1 MGSKSKRNPERRE
14 STIKEFRDGI
24 FSKEPV
30 QTGTLTY
37 QINQLSQIQK
47 SATDGL
53 DNKLA
58 AAIKIKQLEDLGVL
72 SKEDIEKERKR
83 LGLSD
88 GNSSLKKQDGTSAKD
103 LLMIELQNETDPD
116 RRNDLLHTITAV
128 EQLEKS
134 GNTTLAM
141 SLATRPRAESKKKT
155 STFEEKFM
163 ERAVSILLE
172 EKKDPVD
179 SLEKVLD
186 VQKKITEMQPAGK
199 TTDEFISDIEKA
211 KKLGLVRDNAQ
222 TENEMKLQIEKLRID
237 NEYKI
242 EEQKIDADKDRTTSL
257 TNVVGD
263 VIGSALAAAGT
274 AAGSKEP
281 GTGSVPGRSAVRND
295 IMQSSY
301 EAVCAKQNCGAK
313 ILVSNVDQSRDIEC
327 GSCGQIYH
335 LDSKDKQLYM
345 IQETPST
352 ATTPSNA

>member
-24 FSKEPV
+24 FNKEPV

-103 LLMIELQNETDPD
+103 LLMLELQNETDPD

-141 SLATRPRAESKKKT
+141 SLATRPRVESKKKT

-179 SLEKVLD
+179 SLDKVLD

-237 NEYKI
+237 NQYKI

-263 VIGSALAAAGT
+263 VIGSVAAAG
-274 AAGSKEP
+274 AAALSKEP
-281 GTGSVPGRSAVRND
+281 GKGSVAGRSAVRND

-301 EAVCAKQNCGAK
+301 EAVCAKENCGAK

-345 IQETPST
+345 IQETPSNP
-352 ATTPSNA
+352 TTPSNA